1 MKNLEK
7 NACKSGKFVG
17 LVVLLLAVSWLLVG
31 CQSATKKRVG
41 AGATVIESEE
51 GWLNKDTYKMW
62 VAGSWDRNRYYVE
75 GEEEEI
81 DKEPKSM
88 FILRGLS
95 KTAAKVKALRNFKQK
110 MISYVESESQV
121 ENDTLVNDVIT
132 TSIGGVTIAP
142 QAVKEEYSAKGDAN
156 VLYYF
161 TAKGLKQNVDKAVQE
176 TVKRYRE
183 EASIN

>member
-1 MKNLEK
+1 MENFNK
-7 NACKSGKFVG
+7 NAFKSGKFVG
-17 LVVLLLAVSWLLVG
+17 FIVLLLAVSWLLVG
-31 CQSATKKRVG
+31 CQSATRKRVG

-51 GWLNKDTYKMW
+51 GWLNKDTYRMW
-62 VAGSWDRNRYYVE
+62 VAGSWDRKRYYVE

-95 KTAAKVKALRNFKQK
+95 KTSAKVKALRNFKEK
-110 MISYVESESQV
+110 MVTYVESESQV

-132 TSIGGVTIAP
+132 SSINGVVIAP

-156 VLYYF
+156 VLFHF
-161 TAKGLKQNVDKAVQE
+161 TAKGLKQNVDKAIQE